1 MSFNIC
7 IEYPLYQSQRGNYF
21 IGQTPLLS
29 GETEHAL
36 ALLKNPCNSNRTI
49 YVNSISITNISDSN
63 LSAEFYLR
71 SEVCNTINSPLVTA
85 ANTGVDCENSN
96 KGQVRYLN
104 CPTEAPINGTSIF
117 SRIISPNST
126 LVIDGDQ
133 IILAPDQAL
142 TVYIGGFSPVPF
154 DNIRSSFS
162 WWEEPIRDCYY

>member
-85 ANTGVDCENSN
+85 ANTGVDCESSN

-154 DNIRSSFS
+154 DNIRFSFS
-162 WWEEPIRDCYY
+162 